1 MNGGSRVKAS
11 QCFTKYK
18 WRTPAEVAAAASRA
32 PAPAAAAGDAAQAQ
46 PQVPP
51 SIVATQVV
59 SDFLTPDDDAK
70 QYAQAMG
77 KPVAVMTYKMYFF
90 RS

>member
-1 MNGGSRVKAS
+1 VKAS

-18 WRTPAEVAAAASRA
+18 WRTAEEVAAVNRRLS
-32 PAPAAAAGDAAQAQ
+32 PGDVA
-46 PQVPP
+46 P

-70 QYAQAMG
+70 QFVQAMG

-90 RS
+90 SSS

>member
-1 MNGGSRVKAS
+1 MLQVFTSDVNGGSRVKAS

-18 WRTPAEVAAAASRA
+18 WRTNAEVAVANSRLPSPDDVA
-32 PAPAAAAGDAAQAQ
+32 
-46 PQVPP
+46 P

-59 SDFLTPDDDAK
+59 SDFLTPDDAGAV
-70 QYAQAMG
+70 QFAQAMG
-77 KPVAVMTYKMYFF
+77 KPVAIMTYRMYFF